1 MAKIVF
7 KNRSNHIQTSDD
19 IENVTIKK
27 DERLKVNET
36 VDDGLD
42 NVKIKQDEKLNVSF
56 GIPSSGPVYI
66 VGEPGPQGPT
76 GPRGNYFYSNTAP
89 GVEAITG
96 DRWFHPP
103 SGLEFTKIQGAWIQ
117 LYRNIK

>member
-27 DERLKVNET
+27 DERLRVNET

-56 GIPSSGPVYI
+56 GVPSSGPVYI
-66 VGEPGPQGPT
+66 VGEPGPAGPT
-76 GPRGNYFYSNTAP
+76 GPSGNYFYSNTAP
-89 GVEAITG
+89 GDIAVTG

-103 SGLEFTKIQGAWIQ
+103 SGLEFTKLQGVWIQ

>member
-1 MAKIVF
+1 MPKIVF
-7 KNRSNHIQTSDD
+7 KNTSDPSNIPD
-19 IENVTIKK
+19 DVNV
-27 DERLKVNET
+27 NGT

-56 GIPSSGPVYI
+56 GVPSSGPVYI
-66 VGEPGPQGPT
+66 VGEPGPAGPT
-76 GPRGNYFYSNTAP
+76 GPSGNYFYSNTAP
-89 GVEAITG
+89 GDIAVTG

-103 SGLEFTKIQGAWIQ
+103 SGLEFTKLQGVWIQ

>member
-7 KNRSNHIQTSDD
+7 KNRSNHIETSDD
-19 IENVTIKK
+19 IEEVIIKK

-36 VDDGLD
+36 VNDGLD
-42 NVKIKQDEKLNVSF
+42 NVKIKKDEQLNISF
-56 GIPSSGPVYI
+56 GAPTLGPVYI
-66 VGEPGPQGPT
+66 VGEQGPQGPA
-76 GPRGNYFYSNTAP
+76 GPAGNYFYSNTAP
-89 GVEAITG
+89 GDIAVTG

-103 SGLEFTKIQGAWIQ
+103 SGLEFTKLQDSWIQ